1 MLKWLPAAALLL
13 LASPALAE
21 MELMCGDLQ
30 KVLGVLSERMGQ
42 QPRGY
47 GAGDGRHYI
56 LMVSPDGKFTI
67 ILVPPD
73 GNACLLGGG
82 EKWREVEARPADKG
96 A

>member
-1 MLKWLPAAALLL
+1 MLKWPPAAALLL

-21 MELMCGDLQ
+21 MALMCGELQ

-67 ILVPPD
+67 LLVPPD
-73 GNACLLGGG
+73 GVSCFLSAG
-82 EKWREVEARPADKG
+82 EKWRQVIVGRG